1 MCNQHGRTGGS
12 APRLYVDSGIV
23 RILDRNVSPYVNELR
38 RCLILSDNTKKRRAA
53 LAGEPHHYA
62 CAQADGQTT
71 VGRSRRGAVPNASL
85 SRVRRIA
92 PLK

>member
-1 MCNQHGRTGGS
+1 MGALRDCTWILGLSGS
-12 APRLYVDSGIV
+12 STAT
-23 RILDRNVSPYVNELR
+23 SPYVNELR